1 VPEEGVPGPESG
13 GAGSNYLF
21 AGVSAVTVKPG
32 SVRTVAVSFNSEE
45 PVDEA
50 AYVWVSSDP
59 SVAAVRGMGG
69 KCAVMGKREGAAV
82 VVASHPD
89 MPLPYAFRVVCA
101 ADGAAEKKFRRTGG
115 ERTEGRL
122 VGGWSNLELAE
133 SRGE

>member
-1 VPEEGVPGPESG
+1 MPVV
-13 GAGSNYLF
+13 F
-21 AGVSAVTVKPG
+21 D
-32 SVRTVAVSFNSEE
+32 SEE

-89 MPLPYAFRVVCA
+89 VLLPYAFRVVCA

-122 VGGWSNLELAE
+122 VGGWSNLELEENRAD
-133 SRGE
+133 